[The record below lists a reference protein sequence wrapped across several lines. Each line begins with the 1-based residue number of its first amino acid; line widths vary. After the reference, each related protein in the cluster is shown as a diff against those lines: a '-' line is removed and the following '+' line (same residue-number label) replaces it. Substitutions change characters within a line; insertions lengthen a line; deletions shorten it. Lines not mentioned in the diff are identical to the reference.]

1 MNPFTT
7 VKKGSEAM
15 LLMSTLKRRLNSA
28 IDIVISDLTLDS
40 EVPRKNLVRYTDHE
54 LRLDKKALSILLAT
68 GSNADELDYAKLR
81 TLGESMTSSANL

>member
-28 IDIVISDLTLDS
+28 IDIVISDLTLDG
-40 EVPRKNLVRYTDHE
+40 EVPRKNLVRYTIMNFAWI
-54 LRLDKKALSILLAT
+54 KKHYL
-68 GSNADELDYAKLR
+68 YY
-81 TLGESMTSSANL
+81 